1 MTTGA
6 ILDQGQQ
13 LEMAY
18 LDQRR
23 WEAVVGR
30 DATHDGEFVFAVTST
45 GVYCRPS
52 CPAKRPRREN
62 VEFFRQP
69 DEAEKA
75 GYRACLRCRPRA
87 INGNRQLEMVKAVCR
102 YIEQHLE
109 EPLTLG
115 KLAAAFHRSPFHLQR
130 TFTSAPAVTP
140 RAYADSCRLTSLK
153 RNLQAGHNVTRAMY
167 DAGYSSSSRL
177 YERTASQLGMTPDKY
192 RRGAIAASIR
202 YACADSPLGR
212 MLIAATDKGICS
224 IQFGRSDSELLEG
237 LKREF
242 PFAVRKEDEG
252 GLHSWASA
260 LLKHMAGKNLDA
272 SLPLDIRA
280 TAFQRQ
286 VWTYLQ
292 SIPFGQTKSYSEV
305 AQAIGRPSACRAV
318 ARACATVAGI
328 YRSIL
333 PNLPPISRIDCK
345 QNFLGM
351 SVRGT
356 LCARTVEGFTLGE
369 LLSFGEVEIAILQ
382 RHHIKQTGVR
392 IVRRRKPIGS
402 ANDAGTDRR
411 AFCAGKFPGRQG
423 TARSIDSVG
432 PGDFFKKGRR
442 PQEFAIAS
450 VQNIEKAIWV
460 RLQQQV
466 TCASIFFDVHQH
478 GRLIGIVVIDV
489 VRSELEIPFQLAA
502 GGIDGEN
509 ACRIKIVAGS

>member
-23 WEAVVGR
+23 WEAVAGR

-130 TFTSAPAVTP
+130 TFKSALGVTP

-202 YACADSPLGR
+202 YTCADSPLGR
-212 MLIAATDKGICS
+212 MLVAATDKGVCA
-224 IQFGRSDSELLEG
+224 IQFAASDAELQEG

-242 PFAVRKEDEG
+242 PFAARKRDDAAMQD
-252 GLHSWASA
+252 WTNA
-260 LLKHMAGKNLDA
+260 LLRKMKEQKLNS

-286 VWTYLQ
+286 VWAYLQ
-292 SIPFGQTKSYSEV
+292 SIPFGATQSYSQV
-305 AQAIGRPSACRAV
+305 AKGIGQPAACRAV
-318 ARACATVAGI
+318 ARACATNPVA
-328 YRSIL
+328 
-333 PNLPPISRIDCK
+333 
-345 QNFLGM
+345 
-351 SVRGT
+351 V
-356 LCARTVEGFTLGE
+356 
-369 LLSFGEVEIAILQ
+369 AIPCH
-382 RHHIKQTGVR
+382 R
-392 IVRRRKPIGS
+392 
-402 ANDAGTDRR
+402 
-411 AFCAGKFPGRQG
+411 
-423 TARSIDSVG
+423 
-432 PGDFFKKGRR
+432 
-442 PQEFAIAS
+442 
-450 VQNIEKAIWV
+450 
-460 RLQQQV
+460 
-466 TCASIFFDVHQH
+466 
-478 GRLIGIVVIDV
+478 V
-489 VRSELEIPFQLAA
+489 VRENGEMGGYRWGAERKQALLALERKNSGA
-502 GGIDGEN
+502 N
-509 ACRIKIVAGS
+509 V